1 MTISGE
7 ERELLLCPS
16 CKGIFRAGFARCPTD
31 GSELGP
37 MTQDPFEGQVF
48 AGKYQ
53 IEQFV
58 GQGAMGRVYRAMHT
72 RMPKKFAV
80 KIMFGDLALDPVML
94 ARFNTEAKAACLL
107 DHPNV
112 VSVVD
117 RGDTVGGQ
125 VYMVMDFV
133 EGRSLASLLEPGP
146 MQELRARALLAQIC
160 LGLEHAHE
168 KGLVHRDLKADN
180 VVVVQAADGAE
191 IPKIIDFGIA
201 LLAEGSAGRAKLT
214 AVGVVIGT
222 PAYMS
227 PEQACGEPLD
237 HRSDLF
243 SLGILAYEMVAGKK
257 PFDGHPFEI
266 AQQNVTATPPSIF
279 ERSGIHVDPGLED
292 IIFKLMAKA
301 PADRFQSARAVFEA
315 LEALGSAEA
324 SLERSLVGS
333 ARPPSSPRLKALSNT
348 AEVTLAEERPAP
360 PSRGPRRL
368 AIAIGAAALLLVVG
382 IWAGVDR
389 SGATAVDPKPVDR
402 QSDMALAATA
412 DPPASHAPET
422 AEPSPIANPSQA
434 PSASPSP
441 AAANDDE
448 EEEKGRPRRPGT
460 APRRPGGSKIQIRE
474 EEPSPPAAHDVA
486 ASEVWKKYREVAEQ
500 VNDLSSKRG
509 ERAAQAYTRRFTSL
523 GTPTEAVGDPAR
535 RARYYEALTK
545 LSSDLRRV
553 GGR

>member
-1 MTISGE
+1 MSVSGE

-16 CKGIFRAGFARCPTD
+16 CKGIFRAGFARCPSD

-37 MTQDPFEGQVF
+37 LTKDPFEGQIF

-53 IEQFV
+53 IEAFV
-58 GQGAMGRVYRAMHT
+58 GQGAMGRVYRAIHT

-107 DHPNV
+107 DHRNV

-146 MQELRARALLAQIC
+146 MEEMRTRRLLSQIC

-180 VVVVQAADGAE
+180 VVVVQADSEE

-243 SLGILAYEMVAGKK
+243 SLGILAYEMLAGKK

-279 ERSGIHVDPGLED
+279 ERSAVHVDPGLED
-292 IIFKLMAKA
+292 IIFKMMAKA
-301 PADRFQSARAVFEA
+301 PADRFQTAREVHTAI
-315 LEALGSAEA
+315 EALGAREA
-324 SLERSLVGS
+324 SLERALVGS
-333 ARPPSSPRLKALSNT
+333 ARPPSSPRLRAVSQTT
-348 AEVTLAEERPAP
+348 AVTSVNAIDEYAP
-360 PSRGPRRL
+360 PKRKGLKR
-368 AIAIGAAALLLVVG
+368 AGIAAGAALVLALLWV
-382 IWAGVDR
+382 WSGVDR
-389 SGATAVDPKPVDR
+389 SGASAVDPKPVDR
-402 QSDMALAATA
+402 QSDIAVAAA
-412 DPPASHAPET
+412 EQSAKPSPPPSPSESGEPS
-422 AEPSPIANPSQA
+422 AEPSGAPRTS
-434 PSASPSP
+434 PSASADDDEEDRPTGRRPGSSPRRSARPKEEEAPPSP
-441 AAANDDE
+441 A
-448 EEEKGRPRRPGT
+448 
-460 APRRPGGSKIQIRE
+460 
-474 EEPSPPAAHDVA
+474 HDVT
-486 ASEVWKKYREVAEQ
+486 ASELYRKYREVAEQ
-500 VNDLSSKRG
+500 VNDFTAKRG
-509 ERAAQAYTRRFTSL
+509 DRAGAPYQRRLL
-523 GTPTEAVGDPAR
+523 GLGSPAEVVGDAGK
-535 RARYYEALTK
+535 RARYWESITK
-545 LSSDLRRV
+545 LSSDLKRV